1 MDSIFQLDKPH
12 DLMALLAQEDRTTRA
27 ELLREELFQK
37 KVEFEHR
44 EDRDSGT
51 LIEEK
56 LYATD
61 PDCLKVGRKVTSMA
75 IFESTHSDFELYGI
89 DFGLEMFPA
98 DDGER
103 EPDCSQPPLDFSMR
117 TFEHLA
123 GLQGRFDL
131 TMEPEST
138 LEKLT
143 PANMDLKSFA
153 NWVGFNLERNST
165 SWISFNLAS

>member
-1 MDSIFQLDKPH
+1 MDSVFQLDKSH
-12 DLMALLAQEDRTTRA
+12 DLMALLTQEDRTMRA

-44 EDRDSGT
+44 EDKDSGA

-89 DFGLEMFPA
+89 DIGREMLSVEVGDLEPN
-98 DDGER
+98 
-103 EPDCSQPPLDFSMR
+103 CSRPPLDFSMR
-117 TFEHLA
+117 TFEHL
-123 GLQGRFDL
+123 
-131 TMEPEST
+131 
-138 LEKLT
+138 
-143 PANMDLKSFA
+143 
-153 NWVGFNLERNST
+153 VNS
-165 SWISFNLAS
+165 